1 MSFPDVSD
9 AFWDWTTP
17 VQFILI
23 NTVIADFEVAEAEQ
37 NAQTFNAVLEPLN
50 PRKLMVKPENQRR
63 WKWWTV
69 WSTFKL
75 QGGQV
80 IQDPEGLQYRIMSVT
95 DWRNG
100 GHLEYEAVQAPDVGM
115 APPVEGT

>member
-1 MSFPDVSD
+1 MTFPNVSD

-23 NTVIADFEVAEAEQ
+23 NTVIADFEVAEAQQ
-37 NAQTFNAVLEPLN
+37 NAQTFNAALEPIKPQAL
-50 PRKLMVKPENQRR
+50 LVKPENQRS
-63 WKWWTV
+63 WKWWTM

-75 QGGQV
+75 TKGQV
-80 IQDPEGLQYRIMSVT
+80 IQDPEGFQYRIMDVF

-100 GHLEYEAVQAPDVGM
+100 GHFEYMAVQAPQVGM
-115 APPVEGT
+115 PPPTEGT